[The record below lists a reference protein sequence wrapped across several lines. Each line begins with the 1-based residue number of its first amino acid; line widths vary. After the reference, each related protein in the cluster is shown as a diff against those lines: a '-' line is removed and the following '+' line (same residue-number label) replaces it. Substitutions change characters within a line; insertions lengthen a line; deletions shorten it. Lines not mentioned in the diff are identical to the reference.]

1 MKAKIEEPIDR
12 AWFFLTLSSCTMGS
26 ALSQQPAI
34 VECASLHSTYV
45 YLGHTRPRRT
55 RFFGPALC
63 WLSLVVN
70 DDAESF
76 LCLSFVFS
84 CLFCLIR
91 VFCFVFGLVCCI
103 SCFLFLVC
111 IVYILFSFS
120 CLLYCVFFFLLLFS
134 IACCLLSM
142 CCYRFRIIFLGESG
156 KSLLDVI
163 VTPKHPC
170 IDHTGSYIWLSRIKA
185 SAGSQDRNTQGHTI
199 HSKLEFL
206 FSFFCSSR
214 FTVIS
219 SRKQKNFTFILKRIR
234 RTVCHTSVDSHY
246 VSAEVCPPSFSSPHQ
261 SSS

>member
-1 MKAKIEEPIDR
+1 M
-12 AWFFLTLSSCTMGS
+12 
-26 ALSQQPAI
+26 
-34 VECASLHSTYV
+34 
-45 YLGHTRPRRT
+45 
-55 RFFGPALC
+55 
-63 WLSLVVN
+63 
-70 DDAESF
+70 
-76 LCLSFVFS
+76 
-84 CLFCLIR
+84 
-91 VFCFVFGLVCCI
+91 
-103 SCFLFLVC
+103 
-111 IVYILFSFS
+111 YILFSFS

-219 SRKQKNFTFILKRIR
+219 SRKQFYFHLKRIC

-246 VSAEVCPPSFSSPHQ
+246 VSAEVCPLLPHQFSS
-261 SSS
+261 